1 MSNLPMMIKAKV
13 GLLAIHGLK
22 YAFSFC
28 IICIE
33 IWVLLEGVS
42 FTAIYALS
50 QKQTEEP
57 RSLLWAQNY
66 RKLVSNFHPLFK
78 NPSDDVQPIFQRH
91 DPDSHYYVST
101 RTGYRFRANR
111 IYTGHLVSGNEGF
124 LCNDKCEPL
133 PYQKPPDEFRIF
145 ILGGS
150 SVAGHGV
157 EYGNE
162 TISGQLEHMIAK
174 SKLFPDQRIRVI
186 NAGTGG
192 HFSGQELVTLS
203 YRVMQ
208 FHPDMILV
216 YDGYNDFMNMLWAH
230 FDPSAKKYNDLLEV
244 NLS

>member
-1 MSNLPMMIKAKV
+1 MNMKEKV

-22 YAFSFC
+22 YAFSFL

-33 IWVLLEGVS
+33 IWVLLEGAS
-42 FTAIYALS
+42 FTAIYVLS

-66 RKLVSNFHPLFK
+66 RKLVSDFHPLFK
-78 NPSDDVQPIFQRH
+78 NPSDTLQPVFQRQ
-91 DPDSHYYVST
+91 DQDSHYYVST
-101 RTGYRFRANR
+101 RTGYRFRPNR
-111 IYTGHLVSGNEGF
+111 IYTGHLVSGDEGF
-124 LCNDKCEPL
+124 LCNDTCEPL
-133 PYQKPPDEFRIF
+133 PYQKPQNEFRIF

-174 SKLFPDQRIRVI
+174 SQLFPNQRVRVI

-208 FHPDMILV
+208 FHPDMILT
-216 YDGYNDFMNMLWAH
+216 YDGYNDFLNMLMGTLR
-230 FDPSAKKYNDLLEV
+230 PISEKI
-244 NLS
+244 